1 MQRFFASIAFAS
13 SVALTGCAPFPQV
26 VSTND
31 PLEGL
36 SARQV
41 FDRSLAV
48 HGGDLRKHP
57 GDINFATDGRW
68 YQLIQRIQPVVT
80 DARFRVAS
88 QERYRP
94 SEGLYAV
101 RHTGPDGVKQV
112 VRSPETLKVQYNG
125 VPETDAVKLRAT
137 AMTSD
142 AFRMFHFGPTFFLD
156 RAQTMTR
163 LADETERG
171 VRYHRLLVDMRP
183 GFGEAAN
190 DQAVLWIDAD
200 NYRLY
205 RIHQTLNGFETTQG
219 AHVDTTFLEYRRVGP
234 YLFPVR
240 FLERV
245 RGPLR
250 LKAHAWEVTGIE
262 LDRGWRAED
271 VRGAE
276 FAGPA
281 APPVADFSTRP

>member
-112 VRSPETLKVQYNG
+112 VRSPETLKVHYNG
-125 VPETDAVKLRAT
+125 VPETDAVRLRAT

-219 AHVDTTFLEYRRVGP
+219 AHVDTTFLDYRRVGP

>member
-1 MQRFFASIAFAS
+1 
-13 SVALTGCAPFPQV
+13 
-26 VSTND
+26 
-31 PLEGL
+31 
-36 SARQV
+36 
-41 FDRSLAV
+41 

-68 YQLIQRIQPVVT
+68 YRLIQRIQPVVT
-80 DARFRVAS
+80 DAGFRVAS

-94 SEGLYAV
+94 SDGVYAV
-101 RHTGPDGVKQV
+101 RHTGPDGNKQV
-112 VRSPETLKVQYNG
+112 VRLPDGLKVHYNG

-163 LADETERG
+163 LADETEKG
-171 VRYHRLLVDMRP
+171 VRYHRLLVDMKP

-190 DQAVLWIDAD
+190 DQAVLWIDAG

-219 AHVDTTFLEYRRVGP
+219 AHVDTTFLDYRRVGP

-262 LDRGWRAED
+262 LDRGWRNED
-271 VRGAE
+271 VMGTAFSGAAAAPVAE
-276 FAGPA
+276 FASQP
-281 APPVADFSTRP
+281 

>member
-1 MQRFFASIAFAS
+1 MHRFFALFAFAGS
-13 SVALTGCAPFPQV
+13 LALTGCAPFPQV
-26 VSTND
+26 PESND
-31 PLEGL
+31 RLEGL
-36 SARQV
+36 TARQV

-68 YQLIQRIQPVVT
+68 YRLIQRIQPVVT
-80 DARFRVAS
+80 DAGFRVAS

-94 SEGLYAV
+94 SDGVYAV
-101 RHTGPDGVKQV
+101 RHTGPEGVKQV
-112 VRSPETLKVQYNG
+112 VRWPDGLKVHYNG
-125 VPETDAVKLRAT
+125 VPETDEVKLRAT

-163 LADETERG
+163 LADETEKG
-171 VRYHRLLVDMRP
+171 VRYHRLLVDMKP

-219 AHVDTTFLEYRRVGP
+219 AHVDTTFLDYRRVGP

-262 LDRGWRAED
+262 LDRGWRNDD
-271 VRGAE
+271 VMGAE
-276 FAGPA
+276 FSGA
-281 APPVADFSTRP
+281 AVVPVAEFGRQP

>member
-1 MQRFFASIAFAS
+1 MQRFFASFAFATS
-13 SVALTGCAPFPQV
+13 LALMGCAPFPQV
-26 VSTND
+26 PASD
-31 PLEGL
+31 ARMEGL
-36 SARQV
+36 SAQQV

-68 YQLIQRIQPVVT
+68 YRLIQRIQPVVT

-101 RHTGPDGVKQV
+101 SHTGPDGVKLS
-112 VRSPETLKVQYNG
+112 VRTSDSLTVHYNG
-125 VPETDAVKLRAT
+125 VRETDPVKLRAT

-156 RAQTMTR
+156 RAKSMTR
-163 LADETERG
+163 LSDETEKG
-171 VRYHRLLVDMRP
+171 VRYHRVLVDMRP

-190 DQAVLWIDAD
+190 DQAVLWIEAD

-219 AHVDTTFLEYRRVGP
+219 AHVDTTFLDYRRVGP
-234 YLFPVR
+234 YLFPVK

-245 RGPLR
+245 RGPLQI
-250 LKAHAWEVTGIE
+250 KAHAWEVTGIE
-262 LDRGWRAED
+262 LDRGWQSSD
-271 VRGAE
+271 VT
-276 FAGPA
+276 GPA
-281 APPVADFSTRP
+281 LSGRAAQPVEPFPAKP